1 MKTGIRMIA
10 FALIASIAL
19 LIVMSVMGRMNRSM
33 EVKSNLSSAVE
44 ETVENLAVKKY
55 AVSDM
60 EEYLADFNEALMD
73 FIDTD
78 SEITVQVAGADTEKG
93 ILAVKVTETFAHPN
107 GRTGTVSCERV
118 VIFNRLEEEGL

>member
-1 MKTGIRMIA
+1 MKNIVTIISC
-10 FALIASIAL
+10 ALIGVITLA
-19 LIVMSVMGRMNRSM
+19 IVMSVSGRMNRSM

-60 EEYLADFNEALMD
+60 EEYLADFSESLMD

-78 SEITVQVAGADTEKG
+78 SEITVQVAAADMEKG
-93 ILAVKVTETFAHPN
+93 ILAVKVTETFMHPN
-107 GRTGTVSCERV
+107 GRTGEVFCERV
-118 VIFNRLEEEGL
+118 VIFNKLEGEE